1 MVSDSF
7 KNEKKI
13 LETGEALLKDG
24 EGPDYQAEFGN
35 LLKQYKKLLK
45 TTDRLMRV
53 SDSNEHRLK
62 QVNVK
67 VSRQQQELEK
77 THAELSHHAEHLEAK
92 VAERTKD
99 LESAQEKL
107 EKLIEIGIALS
118 KERNLNRFKEMILSG
133 AKELTNAD
141 GGGLLLF
148 EESTDSL
155 KYELFGVDSL
165 DLHFGGNSGRD
176 IPFDPILL
184 RDPETQRPYYYNV
197 IPHTALTRRT
207 VSISQIRESNDF
219 DFSDIDTFDKTYEYR
234 TQSYLAVPL
243 KQTQGEIVGLLVLF
257 NARIKGTGRVIPFSQ
272 EMAGFVEGLASQ
284 AAVALINQQLLE
296 SQQRLLDSL
305 IQLIADAIDAKSPYT
320 GDHCGRV
327 VVLSEMLARVA
338 CESEEGRWA
347 DFDMQENEW
356 REFKIAA
363 WLHDC
368 GKVTTPEYV
377 VDKATK
383 LETIYNRIHE
393 IRTRFEVLH
402 RDCTIAYLEALLRED
417 KADEALQN
425 KLQRELN
432 EKLNQLQDDFAFVAS
447 CNVGGEFMD
456 EAKHKRLDDIATTQ
470 WERHFDD
477 RMGLS
482 DGELYRIKGISPK
495 SLPAKEH
502 LLADRKEHLIPKP
515 NGELAYDFEEYG
527 FKINAPEYLYNLGE
541 CYNLKIP
548 KGTLTEE
555 ERFKIKEHAIQTI
568 IMLKKLPFP
577 KNISQVEEIAGGHH
591 ETLVGTGYPRKL
603 DESTLSL
610 KARILAIADVF
621 EALTA
626 SDRPYKKAKTLSE
639 AIRILGFM
647 KKDRHIDP
655 DLFDLFLSRGVYER
669 YGKRFLH
676 KNQMD
681 EVDVAPLLG

>member
-1 MVSDSF
+1 MISDSF
-7 KNEKKI
+7 KKEKYI
-13 LETGEALLKDG
+13 LKTGETLLQGDK
-24 EGPDYQAEFGN
+24 ETNYQAEFDK

-53 SDSNEHRLK
+53 SDSNENRLK
-62 QVNVK
+62 QVNIK
-67 VSRQQQELEK
+67 VSRQQEELEK
-77 THAELSHHAEHLEAK
+77 THAELSQHAELLEAK
-92 VAERTKD
+92 VADRTKD

-118 KERNLNRFKEMILSG
+118 RERNLNRFKEMILSG

-148 EESTDSL
+148 DEASDSL
-155 KYELFGVDSL
+155 RYELFGVDSL
-165 DLHFGGNSGRD
+165 DLHFGGNSGRN

-184 RDPETQRPYYYNV
+184 RDPKTQRPYYYNV

-207 VSISQIRESNDF
+207 VSILQIEESSDF
-219 DFSDIDTFDKTYEYR
+219 DFSDIKAFDKTFEYR
-234 TQSYLAVPL
+234 SQSYLAVPL
-243 KQTQGEIVGLLVLF
+243 KQSQGEIVGLLVLF

-296 SQQRLLDSL
+296 SQQNLLDSL
-305 IQLIADAIDAKSPYT
+305 IQLIASAIDAKSPYT

-338 CESEEGRWA
+338 CEAEEGPWA
-347 DFDMQENEW
+347 DFNMQENEW
-356 REFKIAA
+356 REFKIAS

-393 IRTRFEVLH
+393 IRTRFELLH
-402 RDCTIAYLEALLRED
+402 RDCTIAYQAALLKGD
-417 KADEALQN
+417 KDDA
-425 KLQRELN
+425 KLQKELGKELD
-432 EKLNQLQDDFAFVAS
+432 EKLNRLQDDFAFVAT

-456 EAKHKRLDDIATTQ
+456 KSKQNRLDEIATIP
-470 WERHFDD
+470 WKRHFDD

-482 DGELYRIKGISPK
+482 DGELYRMKKIPAQ
-495 SLPAKEH
+495 SLPAKET

-515 NGELAYDFEEYG
+515 EGGTSHDYEAYG
-527 FKINAPEYLYNLGE
+527 FQITPPEYLFNQGE

-548 KGTLTEE
+548 KGTLTPE
-555 ERFKIKEHAIQTI
+555 ERFKIIEHVIQTI
-568 IMLKKLPFP
+568 IMLNKLPFP
-577 KNISQVEEIAGGHH
+577 KNLSQVVDIAGAHH
-591 ETLVGTGYPRKL
+591 ETLVGTGYPKKL
-603 DESTLSL
+603 DETTLSL

-626 SDRPYKKAKTLSE
+626 SDRPYKKAKPLSE

-655 DLFDLFLSRGVYER
+655 DLFDLFLTRGVHEQ
-669 YGKRFLH
+669 YGKRFL
-676 KNQMD
+676 KKTQMD
-681 EVDVAPLLG
+681 EVDVAAFIG